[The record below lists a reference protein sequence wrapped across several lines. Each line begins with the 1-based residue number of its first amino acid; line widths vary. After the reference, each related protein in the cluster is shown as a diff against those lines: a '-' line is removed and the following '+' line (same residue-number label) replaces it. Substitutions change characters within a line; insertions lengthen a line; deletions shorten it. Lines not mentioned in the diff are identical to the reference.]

1 MANHLSVT
9 KSNSIKQLHQ
19 QGLSQRQ
26 IAAAVGVD
34 RKTVRRQLAA
44 IEAETAANADPKGT
58 SAPTGIAAAEPV
70 AELADLA
77 APSEQTVPNSPSQCQ
92 PFREAIEQMLIAG
105 LSAQR
110 VFQDLQTEHAYQ
122 GSYYSVRRFVK
133 KLRTEK
139 PEAFRRLDVEPGFEA
154 QVDFGTGAPVIDA
167 NGRRRKTHV
176 LRVVLSHSR
185 KGYAEV
191 VYRQTTDEFI
201 TALENAFVA
210 FGGVPKVVVID
221 NLKAAVKN
229 PDWYDPELVPKLR
242 AFAEHYNTTILPTRP
257 YTPRHKGK
265 VERGVDYVQENGL
278 KGMSFASLCEEND
291 YLTNW
296 EANVADKR
304 IHGTTRKQVGT
315 HFETIEKPAL
325 QTLRIDRFPNFSEG
339 RRKVSRD
346 GHVAV
351 KNAYYSAPPEY
362 VGHSVWVRWDSRTVR
377 LLDNEL
383 TQIAVF
389 ARSADGKH
397 NTKPQHIASTKINS
411 IERGSAYLLRKASS
425 IGIYSARWSET
436 MLEQRGITGHRV
448 LQGLIQLANKHRYDQ
463 IEQACDIAWRHG
475 DFHLRT
481 LRNLIKRKEA
491 VQQLMP
497 FLEDHELIR
506 PLASYDQFVHEC
518 VQRNL
523 YQSQGGMTDE

>member
-1 MANHLSVT
+1 MS
-9 KSNSIKQLHQ
+9 
-19 QGLSQRQ
+19 R
-26 IAAAVGVD
+26 
-34 RKTVRRQLAA
+34 
-44 IEAETAANADPKGT
+44 
-58 SAPTGIAAAEPV
+58 
-70 AELADLA
+70 
-77 APSEQTVPNSPSQCQ
+77 SPSGRFFLLHDQV
-92 PFREAIEQMLIAG
+92 AIHE
-105 LSAQR
+105 
-110 VFQDLQTEHAYQ
+110 
-122 GSYYSVRRFVK
+122 
-133 KLRTEK
+133 
-139 PEAFRRLDVEPGFEA
+139 RL
-154 QVDFGTGAPVIDA
+154 
-167 NGRRRKTHV
+167 KTHV

-191 VYRQTTDEFI
+191 VFRQTTDDFI
-201 TALENAFVA
+201 SALENAFVA
-210 FGGVPKVVVID
+210 FGGVPKVIVID

-242 AFAEHYNTTILPTRP
+242 AFADHYCTTILPTRP

-265 VERGVDYVQENGL
+265 VERGVDYVQENAL
-278 KGMSFASLCEEND
+278 KGKTFALLSEENGHLID
-291 YLTNW
+291 W
-296 EANVADKR
+296 ESNVADKR

-325 QTLRIDRFPNFSEG
+325 QPLPLDRFPNFSEG

-346 GHVAV
+346 GHVSV
-351 KNAYYSAPPEY
+351 ERAYYSAPPEY
-362 VGHSVWVRWDSRTVR
+362 VGYTVWVRWDSRTVR

-383 TQIAVF
+383 KQIAVF
-389 ARSADGKH
+389 ARSIEGKH
-397 NTKPQHIASTKINS
+397 NTKPQHIASEKINS

-425 IGIYSARWSET
+425 IGNFSARWSET

-448 LQGLIQLANKHRYDQ
+448 LQGLLELSNKHRCDQ

-475 DFHLRT
+475 DFQLRT
-481 LRNLIKRKEA
+481 LRTLIKRKEA

-506 PLASYDQFVHEC
+506 PLADYDHFVHEC

>member
-9 KSNSIKQLHQ
+9 KSNAIKQLHQ

-26 IAAAVGVD
+26 IAIAVGVD
-34 RKTVRRQLAA
+34 RKTVRRQLA
-44 IEAETAANADPKGT
+44 ENRAETAPNSDPKGT
-58 SAPTGIAAAEPV
+58 SAPTGIAATESV
-70 AELADLA
+70 AESDNQC
-77 APSEQTVPNSPSQCQ
+77 EQPVPNSPSQCQ
-92 PFREAIEQMLIAG
+92 PFRQVIEQMLIAG

-110 VFQDLQTEHAYQ
+110 VFQDLQVEHAYQ

-139 PEAFRRLDVEPGFEA
+139 PEAFRRLEVDPGFEA
-154 QVDFGTGAPVIDA
+154 QVDFGTGAPVIDEK
-167 NGRRRKTHV
+167 GRRRKTHV

-191 VYRQTTDEFI
+191 VYRQTTDGFI
-201 TALENAFVA
+201 TALENAFIA
-210 FGGVPKVVVID
+210 FGGVPKVIVID

-229 PDWYDPELVPKLR
+229 PDWYDPELVPKLQ
-242 AFAEHYNTTILPTRP
+242 AFAEHYNTTVLPTRP

-265 VERGVDYVQENGL
+265 VERGVDYVQENAL
-278 KGMSFASLCEEND
+278 KAKSFASLSEQND
-291 YLTNW
+291 YLARW
-296 EANVADKR
+296 ESNVADKR
-304 IHGTTRKQVGT
+304 IHGTTQKQVGT
-315 HFETIEKPAL
+315 HFETTEKPAL
-325 QTLRIDRFPNFSEG
+325 QPLRIDRFPNFSEG

-351 KNAYYSAPPEY
+351 ERAYYSAPPEY

-377 LLDNEL
+377 LLDNDL
-383 TQIAVF
+383 NQIAIF
-389 ARSADGKH
+389 ARSVAGKH
-397 NTKPQHIASTKINS
+397 NTNPQHIASEKINS
-411 IERGSAYLLRKASS
+411 IERGTGYLLRKASA
-425 IGIYSARWSET
+425 IGNFSARWSEA

-448 LQGLIQLANKHRYDQ
+448 LHGLIQLANKHRYDQ

-481 LRNLIKRKEA
+481 LRRLIKRKEA

-523 YQSQGGMTDE
+523 YQSQGGKSDE